1 MLCFHPIYN
10 IYTSFELYFIFKMK
24 MVSMK
29 NPCVLV
35 FLCHLAFISSVT
47 STGNCSS
54 GTIDGSETWGYVEVR
69 PGMCLALLG

>member
-1 MLCFHPIYN
+1 
-10 IYTSFELYFIFKMK
+10 MK